1 MGSQSTK
8 LRRRANQEYPTLPRC
23 FLDAVDRY
31 ANPGAQMY
39 RAASGSQ
46 AVTAQGNRDDV
57 GRGDDVGGVWE
68 SISANEMLRRVA
80 GLSKAL
86 GELGIRSGDR
96 VSIFA
101 PNCPEW
107 HVADFAIQGLGAV
120 VVPIY
125 FHESMERLTYI
136 LKDSGAR
143 IVFTAGEDQARR
155 IGECRRALPDVEN
168 VISAAPSGSLTA
180 DDPRSSDIPS
190 GSSPG
195 IPPDSLASEQ
205 FAEKLRTDASGVKTP
220 DGSTGVMSE
229 LKLRPPNLHDLSAS
243 SENLRYENLI
253 AKAGDAEIAE
263 YRRRAAEVTPEQ
275 LATLI
280 YTSGTT
286 GEPKGVMLSQANLS
300 SNAHDFSE
308 EFGMSPSDVALSL
321 LPLAH
326 VYERT
331 VDYGYIFRGVS
342 VAYVQQMETVAQALL
357 EVRPTT
363 MAAVPRFYEK
373 TYANI
378 IDKGHRETGLKRK
391 IFDAA
396 IRVAAEAVPW
406 RAYGKAVSASVRLR
420 WQFADWIVYSKIRAG
435 VGGKIRTL
443 SSGGGPLAPE
453 LAEFFWSVGLAVYQG
468 YGLTETSPV
477 VTFNSPKAN
486 KVGTVGRPIPNVQV
500 RIAEDGEILVK
511 GSCVMQGYYKKPEQT
526 REVLKP
532 DGWFMTGDIGRMDDD
547 GYLVITDRKK
557 ELLKT
562 SGGKFVAPA
571 PIENVLKTSPLI
583 TNAMVVGDGRKFVSA
598 LVVLNFAGIEA
609 EARKA
614 GKEFSTHAQ
623 MLGDSWVR
631 ELVAHEI
638 DRLTASLAQYEK
650 PKRFALL
657 EQDFTYAGGEMTY
670 TFKLKRRVI
679 EELYRDTIGR
689 LYADVEEPRPQRM
702 G

>member
-1 MGSQSTK
+1 MASQSTTW
-8 LRRRANQEYPTLPRC
+8 RRANQEYPTLPKC
-23 FLDAVDRY
+23 FLEAVDRY
-31 ANPGAQMY
+31 ANAGAQMY
-39 RAASGSQ
+39 RAGNGSH
-46 AVTAQGNRDDV
+46 AGTAQGNRGDV
-57 GRGDDVGGVWE
+57 SGSGDDVGGVWE
-68 SISANEMLRRVA
+68 SISAGEMLRRVA
-80 GLSKAL
+80 GLAKAL

-571 PIENVLKTSPLI
+571 PIENALKTSPLI
-583 TNAMVVGDGRKFVSA
+583 TNAMVVGDGRKFVSV
-598 LVVLNFAGIEA
+598 LVVVNFAGIEA

-614 GKEFSTHAQ
+614 GKEFSMHAQ

-679 EELYRDTIGR
+679 EELYRDTIAR

-702 G
+702 T